1 MNSLNFCL
9 RFDLRSEWHVG
20 TGREGGA
27 YADSLVLKDQHA
39 LPMLSGKSIKGLL
52 RQAFHEAL
60 ELQWLEGA
68 DNHTLTQLF
77 GCEGVRTQAQG
88 TLRISSAT
96 LSPTEIAYFN
106 ANPKDKEHLYLVR
119 QATAIDSHTGAAKE
133 GSLRAIETVVPLAL
147 HAHLELN
154 ATSAEIQQQFAYW
167 LSNVLPLINSVG
179 GKRRRGLG
187 DVIVTV
193 EEQ

>member
-1 MNSLNFCL
+1 MSSLNFCL

-60 ELQWLEGA
+60 ELEWLKGA
-68 DNHTLTQLF
+68 DNQTLTQLF
-77 GCEGVRTQAQG
+77 GCEGVRAQAQG
-88 TLRISSAT
+88 ALRISSAT
-96 LSPTEIAYFN
+96 LSAAEIAYFT
-106 ANPKDKEHLYLVR
+106 ANPKDKGHLYLVR
-119 QATAIDSHTGAAKE
+119 HATAIDSHTGAAKE
-133 GSLRAIETVVPLAL
+133 GSLRAMETVVPLVL
-147 HAHLELN
+147 HAQLELN
-154 ATSAEIQQQFAYW
+154 NASAEIQQQFAHW
-167 LSNVLPLINSVG
+167 LSIVLPLINSVG

>member
-1 MNSLNFCL
+1 MSSMCFCL
-9 RFDLRSEWHVG
+9 KFDLRSEWHVG

-39 LPMLSGKSIKGLL
+39 LPVLSGKSIKGLL
-52 RQAFHEAL
+52 RQAFREAV

-77 GCEGVRTQAQG
+77 GCEGVHEQAQG
-88 TLRISSAT
+88 ALRISSAT
-96 LSPTEIAYFN
+96 LSPAEIAYFN

-119 QATAIDSHTGAAKE
+119 HATAIDNRTGAAKE
-133 GSLRAIETVVPLAL
+133 GSLRAMETVVPLAL

-154 ATSAEIQQQFAYW
+154 TTSAEIQLQFAHW
-167 LSNVLPLINSVG
+167 LSSVLPLINSVG

>member
-1 MNSLNFCL
+1 MSSLHFCL
-9 RFDLRSEWHVG
+9 TFDLRSEWHLG

-39 LPMLSGKSIKGLL
+39 LPVLSGKSIKGLL
-52 RQAFHEAL
+52 RQAFHDAI
-60 ELQWLEGA
+60 ELQWLDGA
-68 DNHTLTQLF
+68 DHHTLTQLF
-77 GCEGVRTQAQG
+77 GCEGVHAQAQG
-88 TLRISSAT
+88 ALRISSAT
-96 LSPTEIAYFN
+96 LSPAEIAYFN
-106 ANPKDKEHLYLVR
+106 ANPKDKTHLYLVR
-119 QATAIDSHTGAAKE
+119 HATAIDSHTGAAKK
-133 GSLRAIETVVPLAL
+133 GSLRAMETVVPLAL

-154 ATSAEIQQQFAYW
+154 TASTEIQQQFVHW
-167 LSNVLPLINSVG
+167 LSLVLPLINSVG

>member
-1 MNSLNFCL
+1 MSSLNFCL

-60 ELQWLEGA
+60 ELEWLKGA

-77 GCEGVRTQAQG
+77 GCEGVRAQAQG
-88 TLRISSAT
+88 ALRISSAT
-96 LSPTEIAYFN
+96 LSAAEIAYFN
-106 ANPKDKEHLYLVR
+106 ANPKDKAHLYLVR
-119 QATAIDSHTGAAKE
+119 HATAIDCQTGAAKE
-133 GSLRAIETVVPLAL
+133 GSLRAMETVVPLAL

-154 ATSAEIQQQFAYW
+154 NASAEIQQQFAHW
-167 LSNVLPLINSVG
+167 LSLVLPLINSVG